1 MRKLTIFVLGT
12 WAVAIALS
20 AQTPPVIQKAPPNPK
35 TSPTS
40 GKQMF
45 TEYCAVCHGKE
56 GKGDGPAAT
65 ALKKAPA
72 DLTTLSTRNG
82 GKFPDIRVARYIEGQ
97 DEVAAHG
104 SRDMPIWGTV
114 FHSIGD
120 TGATALRVS
129 NLTDYVR
136 SLQAK

>member
-1 MRKLTIFVLGT
+1 MRERIISVMVGS
-12 WAVAIALS
+12 AIAILALS
-20 AQTPPVIQKAPPNPK
+20 AQTPPVIKKAPANQ

-45 TEYCAVCHGKE
+45 MEYCAVCHGKE
-56 GKGDGPAAT
+56 GKGDGPAAP

-72 DLTTLSTRNG
+72 DLSTLSARNG

-97 DEVAAHG
+97 DEVTAHG
-104 SRDMPIWGTV
+104 SRDMPVWGAV

-120 TGATALRVS
+120 TAATALRVS
-129 NLTDYVR
+129 NLTDYVK